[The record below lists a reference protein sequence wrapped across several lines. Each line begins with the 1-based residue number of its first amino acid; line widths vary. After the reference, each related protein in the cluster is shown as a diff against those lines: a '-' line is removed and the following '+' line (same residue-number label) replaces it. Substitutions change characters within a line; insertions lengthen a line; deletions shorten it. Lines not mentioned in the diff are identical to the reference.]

1 VKSKVNI
8 KQVEKGILLSVG
20 AQVVSLAVSF
30 ILNLIVPKYISELQ
44 YAYWQ
49 TYCLYISY
57 VGILHFGLLDGIV
70 LRYSQYDYD
79 ELDKPRIRSQF
90 IVLLIINF
98 LITFAAILIAS
109 VFYNGITKE
118 IVILVAVGI
127 ITRNLFTYTSYIFQ
141 ITNRI
146 SKYVLMVIS
155 QRVFFGVGIVALI
168 LFGVRDYLMFCI
180 LDLCCDVFGC
190 LLGARFNKGLYFGKL
205 IGLRETVKETW
216 LNISSGILLLA
227 ANWSSMLLVGSGK
240 MIIQWRWDQL
250 VFGKVSFAFSIT
262 NLFLTFVGAISV
274 VLFPSLKR
282 MRAEELPSVYRG
294 IRNAISPVLFFAM
307 LFYFPGCWIL
317 EKWLPAYEPSLVH
330 LGILLPIIIFT
341 SMVSLLTNN
350 YLKAYRKEKAMFLIN
365 LVCVAIA
372 ILLYALSA
380 YVIGSLTI
388 VLFVIVF
395 VIMLRSIL
403 SEIVV
408 MKLINIYF
416 YTDFIVEGIMT
427 VAFIICAR
435 LFSLWTG
442 CLIYTLALIIYAYIY
457 RKNIKEMLSKAFSGI
472 KSRMA

>member
-1 VKSKVNI
+1 MKSKVSI
-8 KQVEKGILLSVG
+8 KQVEKGIFLSVG
-20 AQVVSLAVSF
+20 AQVVSLAVS
-30 ILNLIVPKYISELQ
+30 IVLNLIVPKYINELQ

-90 IVLLIINF
+90 MVLLIVNSV
-98 LITFAAILIAS
+98 ITFASIVVARI
-109 VFYNGITKE
+109 FYNGITKE
-118 IVILVAVGI
+118 IIILVAVGI

-146 SKYVLMVIS
+146 SKYALMVIS
-155 QRVFFGVGIVALI
+155 QRILFGAGIVVL
-168 LFGVRDYLMFCI
+168 LVLGVRDYFMFCI

-190 LLGARFNKGLYFGKL
+190 LFGARYNKGLYFGKL
-205 IGLRETVKETW
+205 IESGKAIKETW
-216 LNISSGILLLA
+216 LNISSGILLLI

-294 IRNAISPVLFFAM
+294 IRNAISPVLFLAM
-307 LFYFPGCWIL
+307 FFYFPGCWIL
-317 EKWLPAYEPSLVH
+317 EKWLPVYEPSLVY

-350 YLKAYRKEKAMFLIN
+350 YLKAYRKERSMFLVN
-365 LVCVAIA
+365 LVCVAVA
-372 ILLYALSA
+372 ILLYSLSA
-380 YVIGSLTI
+380 YVIGSLTM
-388 VLFVIVF
+388 VLFAVVF
-395 VIMLRSIL
+395 VIMLRSVL

-408 MKLINIYF
+408 MKLIDIYF
-416 YTDFIVEGIMT
+416 YIDFIIEGIMT
-427 VAFIICAR
+427 VVFIICAR
-435 LFSLWTG
+435 MFSLWTG
-442 CLIYTLALIIYAYIY
+442 CLIYTFALIIYAYIY
-457 RKNIKEMLSKAFSGI
+457 RKNLKEMLSKAFSGI
-472 KSRMA
+472 KSRVA